1 MPTSTSNSI
10 IASWV
15 QLIARAIDDYGY
27 DSRDL
32 FRQVGLDYGQLNE
45 PGARCSYTA
54 VCRLWDLAA
63 ATIKD
68 ACFGMQVASLWH
80 PTTMHALGYS
90 WMASYNLDEAYR
102 RTVRYGRFLN
112 SATYSALKIRESAE
126 SYGLVSD
133 ISLLNFVPPQVG
145 QEAGIALFLNISR
158 ATYGP
163 DFKPVGVSVRRK
175 EPDCVDRFCQYFDTP
190 VIFSETNNALWL
202 NPEQVVK
209 PLATA
214 NPELVRINDQVVVDY
229 LANLDRNDVVSRVRS
244 EIAEHLPSGRIDEA
258 EISAAINLSQR
269 SLQRRLSEQ
278 EMSFTRVLEDTRRDL
293 SREYVRDPQRSINEI
308 AYLLGFSEPGN
319 FSRAFKRWYG
329 KTPSEYRQRHLM

>member
-1 MPTSTSNSI
+1 MSTSTNNSI

-15 QLIARAIDDYGY
+15 LLIARAIDEYGQN
-27 DSRDL
+27 SRDL
-32 FRQVGLDYGQLNE
+32 FRQVGLDHGQLNE
-45 PGARCSYTA
+45 PGARYSYAA

-63 ATIKD
+63 ATTKD

-90 WMASYNLDEAYR
+90 WMASYNLDEAYQ
-102 RTVRYGRFLN
+102 RTIRYGRFLS
-112 SATYSALKIRESAE
+112 SAMNGTVKIRETE
-126 SYGLVSD
+126 NLYGLLVD
-133 ISLLNFVPPQVG
+133 TRVLNLEPPQIA
-145 QEAGIALFLNISR
+145 QEAGIALFLNVSR

-175 EPDCVDRFCQYFDTP
+175 EPDCIDRFCQYFDAP
-190 VIFSETNNALWL
+190 VTFSETNNALWL
-202 NPEQVVK
+202 NPEQAVK

-229 LANLDRNDVVSRVRS
+229 LADLDRNDVVSRVRS
-244 EIAEHLPSGRIDEA
+244 KIAEHLPTGRIDEA
-258 EISAAINLSQR
+258 EIAASINLSQR

-278 EMSFTRVLEDTRRDL
+278 QMPFTRVLEDTRRDL

-308 AYLLGFSEPGN
+308 AYLLGFAEPGN

-329 KTPSEYRQRHLM
+329 KTPSQYRDRNLM